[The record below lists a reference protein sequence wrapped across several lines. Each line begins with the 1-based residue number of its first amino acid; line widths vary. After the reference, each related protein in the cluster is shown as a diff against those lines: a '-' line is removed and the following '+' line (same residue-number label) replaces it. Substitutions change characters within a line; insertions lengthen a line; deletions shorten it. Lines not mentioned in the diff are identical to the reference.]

1 MDFFVD
7 AHQYGKINQAERRAD
22 SAAEKASR
30 VQDSYY
36 KLLKKQEKMALV
48 SQALWEI
55 VQERLGISDEELQ
68 DKILEIDLRDGKADG
83 KIGGQIVTCKNCGRK
98 TNTQRGSCFYCG
110 TNTTEG
116 HAFE

>member
-7 AHQYGKINQAERRAD
+7 AHQYAKINQAERSAD
-22 SAAEKASR
+22 TAAEKASR
-30 VQDSYY
+30 AQDSYY

-48 SQALWEI
+48 SQALLEI
-55 VQERLGISDEELQ
+55 VQERLGVSDEELEN
-68 DKILEIDLRDGKADG
+68 KILEIDLRDGSADG
-83 KIGGQIVTCKNCGRK
+83 KIGGQVVSCKNCGRK

-110 TNTTEG
+110 TKTAEG